1 VLALVSGYRFSMTT
15 PLRKSS
21 LVISASLFAVALFS
35 APMAFGASYAS
46 SKPGA
51 TCLKAGSLTKSG
63 STSLTCIKSGKKL
76 VWQIVKT
83 TKPITPKPSVTPST
97 TPTISALPAQSA
109 YNITV
114 ASSQWNFEFTYFVDG
129 SKSARHSAS
138 GDSSILY
145 IPESKLVHF
154 TLTSAD
160 TTHGFWIPGLSI
172 DSSMDPG
179 VTGHL
184 DFTPN
189 KTGTFPG
196 RCNVSSCGRGHAGM
210 AFTVKVVSDG
220 DFLKYLSSL
229 K

>member
-1 VLALVSGYRFSMTT
+1 MNTSLK
-15 PLRKSS
+15 KSS
-21 LVISASLFAVALFS
+21 LLITSAIFAVAILSTPLAFS
-35 APMAFGASYAS
+35 S
-46 SKPGA
+46 SKTAAKTPGSL
-51 TCLKAGSLTKSG
+51 CPKAGTVANTGAVSLK
-63 STSLTCIKSGKKL
+63 CVKSGKKL

-83 TKPITPKPSVTPST
+83 ATPKATPSTSATPST
-97 TPTISALPAQSA
+97 TPTVALVSAQSA
-109 YNITV
+109 YDITV
-114 ASSQWNFEFTYFVDG
+114 ASSQWNFNFTYFVDG
-129 SKSARHSAS
+129 SKTARHSAS
-138 GDSSILY
+138 GDSAVLY
-145 IPESKLVHF
+145 IPEGKLVHF

-184 DFTPN
+184 DFTAS

-210 AFTVKVVSDG
+210 AFTVKVVSQD
-220 DFLKYLSSL
+220 DYLKYLSSL